1 MAVGGRYQ
9 PQHRKIKEI
18 EMTAEQRRR
27 YAKQANIADRKRAL
41 LAIYLKN
48 KRKTKRI
55 IEHKK
60 LNKKELRII
69 RVFILLFILLS
80 MIYFGIKY

>member
-1 MAVGGRYQ
+1 MAIGGRFQ

-27 YAKQANIADRKRAL
+27 YAKQANIADKKRAL

-55 IEHKK
+55 IINKN
-60 LNKKELRII
+60 LNKKEQRIL
-69 RVFILLFILLS
+69 RVFILLSILSL
-80 MIYFGIKY
+80 MIYFGFKY

>member
-1 MAVGGRYQ
+1 MAIGGRFQ

-27 YAKQANIADRKRAL
+27 YAKQANIADKKRAL

-55 IEHKK
+55 IINKK
-60 LNKKELRII
+60 LNKKEQRIL
-69 RVFILLFILLS
+69 RVFVLLS
-80 MIYFGIKY
+80 ILSLMIYFGFKY